1 MADTKDCYLI
11 PEENRTFVVPR
22 APKAGKGRGMGQSQ
36 VWYADSNY
44 AQEEF
49 IPKVM
54 EYIDSAR
61 EEFKSMDFFYDGILE
76 KAEDHGESTEA
87 LIDKCREILQDEKRE
102 WIESFRFVNLAVEKD
117 DCYKTRFL
125 RAQLYRDIAA
135 YDEAEEEYKNS
146 LYHEETIEA
155 LADLMFVEILLNHTF
170 LAIELGEK
178 IRKRKSEDDYWTD
191 NANNLA
197 FLYIDEGEFDEA
209 RLLIEECEGEEDT
222 KHSWTDK
229 ARKYLKEQMK
239 AAKCVE

>member
-1 MADTKDCYLI
+1 
-11 PEENRTFVVPR
+11 
-22 APKAGKGRGMGQSQ
+22 
-36 VWYADSNY
+36 
-44 AQEEF
+44 
-49 IPKVM
+49 
-54 EYIDSAR
+54 
-61 EEFKSMDFFYDGILE
+61 
-76 KAEDHGESTEA
+76 
-87 LIDKCREILQDEKRE
+87 
-102 WIESFRFVNLAVEKD
+102 VNLAVEKD